1 MDFPLS
7 PTQSDPHHDGDVV
20 QSAPKDWT
28 GVEEALSRLAHY
40 AARDASDRQSR
51 TPGFD
56 FSAGIRVTEPSFD
69 ATPRPADLSIEP
81 LLSDRRLLGRRALRG
96 PALFLMMAC
105 MGSAAILAWQSYG
118 GLGKQLV
125 ASSAPQLG
133 WSSSTPEMNPPS
145 SEIAAEQPSP
155 PAIQAPA
162 PETAPAQAAA
172 VALAASETGAPAAP
186 ETGAPAAAE
195 AGAPTV
201 PAPPSTPEF
210 EQLKTI
216 AGDLAAARES
226 IEHLA
231 AAQQQLTAAQQQM
244 AREIAT
250 LQTAEQDL
258 RHNTSAA
265 PPRPAAAPMRKPVAM
280 PPQPAPQ
287 PLAAPLPRA
296 LPEPPPRPPMPVP

>member
-7 PTQSDPHHDGDVV
+7 PTQSDPHHHGDVV
-20 QSAPKDWT
+20 LSAPKDWT

-40 AARDASDRQSR
+40 AARDALDRQSR
-51 TPGFD
+51 TSGCD
-56 FSAGIRVTEPSFD
+56 FFAGIRVTEPSFD
-69 ATPRPADLSIEP
+69 ATPRPTDLNIEP
-81 LLSDRRLLGRRALRG
+81 LPSNRPLLGRRALRG
-96 PALFLMMAC
+96 LILFLMMAC
-105 MGSAAILAWQSYG
+105 MGITATLAWQFYG
-118 GLGKQLV
+118 GADKQI
-125 ASSAPQLG
+125 ASWAPQLG
-133 WSSSTPEMNPPS
+133 GSSSAPDMNPPT

-155 PAIQAPA
+155 RAIEASA

-172 VALAASETGAPAAP
+172 VVLAPPETGAPAAPGTGAPAAP
-186 ETGAPAAAE
+186 ETGAPAM
-195 AGAPTV
+195 PV
-201 PAPPSTPEF
+201 PASTPEL
-210 EQLKTI
+210 EQLKTM
-216 AGDLAAARES
+216 AGDLDAVRES

-287 PLAAPLPRA
+287 RSAAPLPRA
-296 LPEPPPRPPMPVP
+296 LSEPPPRPPMPVP